1 MATGSRTLKL
11 SILGDVTNLNKSL
24 KAADNDVS
32 GFAGNLE
39 KFSKRAGQA
48 FAVAGAAALAY
59 AGKLA
64 IDGVKAAIE
73 DEAAQAKLAKTLE
86 NVTGAT
92 DGAIKSTEDYIL
104 QTSLAFGVTDDE
116 LRPSLERLVRA
127 TKDVEAAQK
136 LQSLALDVSAGSGKS
151 LESVS
156 NALAKAA
163 EGQTTA
169 LGKLGVGIDAAD
181 LKTMNLD
188 QITNTLA
195 KTFGGQAQARTETYQ
210 GKMDKLTVAFN
221 EAKESVGTALL
232 PILTKMADYIS
243 INMVPALNSFIDGLT
258 GKDSVNESLTKTQET
273 ALAWGKRIKGLIGT
287 IINFKDEIIFLGATL
302 ATVFAVSAISGWVAA
317 TVTAVGTL
325 IKLYNALKASAIV
338 AGVASA
344 FALNPLLGVGA
355 VAVGAGVLAAA
366 AALSNQFNTVVPGSK
381 DLTGMES
388 TGLSAGLYGSTPVN
402 PFGAKQTLQTTP
414 GGSMIT
420 PGGSNAGG
428 GGGASS
434 AQTAIN
440 NSNAKALADIN
451 KLQKDVDS
459 KMAAA
464 NKALDAA
471 NLASVKADSFLTPDP
486 AVLGRRDSGLT
497 RTEGNIYNVTVNG
510 AIDSESTAR
519 QIVTLLNDSQARG
532 TLGASGLVGAVSF

>member
-24 KAADNDVS
+24 KAADNDVA
-32 GFAGNLE
+32 GFAGKLE
-39 KFSKRAGQA
+39 NFSKRAGQA
-48 FAVAGAAALAY
+48 FAVAGAAAVAY

-92 DGAIKSTEDYIL
+92 DGTIKATEDYIL
-104 QTSLAFGVTDDE
+104 QTSLAFGVTDE
-116 LRPSLERLVRA
+116 QLRPSLERLVRA
-127 TKDVEAAQK
+127 TKDVESAQK
-136 LQSLALDVSAGSGKS
+136 LQALALDVSAGSGKS

-156 NALAKAA
+156 NALARAA

-169 LGKLGVGIDAAD
+169 LGKLGVGISAAD
-181 LKTMNLD
+181 LKTMDLNS
-188 QITNTLA
+188 ITQRLSD
-195 KTFGGQAQARTETYQ
+195 TFGGQAQAKTETYQ
-210 GKMDKLTVAFN
+210 GKMDKLKVAFD

-232 PILTKMADYIS
+232 PIITKMADYIS
-243 INMVPALNSFIDGLT
+243 KNMVPALNSFIAGLT
-258 GKDSVNESLTKTQET
+258 GKESLDESLTKSQET
-273 ALAWGKRIKGLIGT
+273 AMAWGKRIKSLIGT
-287 IINFKDEIIFLGATL
+287 IINFKDELLFVGGAI
-302 ATVFAVSAISGWVAA
+302 AGVFVVSAIAGWVSA
-317 TVTAVGTL
+317 TVGAIRTL
-325 IKLYNALKASAIV
+325 IAAYNLLKTSAIV

-355 VAVGAGVLAAA
+355 AALAAGVLSAAA
-366 AALSNQFNTVVPGSK
+366 FVANRFDTEAPGTK
-381 DLTGMES
+381 DLKGMES

-402 PFGAKQTLQTTP
+402 PFGAGQIPKTTP
-414 GGSMIT
+414 GGSVVT
-420 PGGSNAGG
+420 PSGGG

-440 NSNAKALADIN
+440 NSNAKALADID

-471 NLASVKADSFLTPDP
+471 NLASVKADAFLPPDP
-486 AVLGRRDSGLT
+486 SVLGRRDSGLT

-532 TLGASGLVGAVSF
+532 TLGASGLIGAVSF

>member
-24 KAADNDVS
+24 KTADNDVNS
-32 GFAGNLE
+32 FAGGLE

-48 FAVAGAAALAY
+48 FALAGAAAVAY

-92 DGAIKSTEDYIL
+92 DQTIKATEDYIL
-104 QTSLAFGVTDDE
+104 QTSLAFGVTDE
-116 LRPSLERLVRA
+116 QLRPSLERLVRA
-127 TKDVEAAQK
+127 TKDVEEAQK
-136 LQSLALDVSAGSGKS
+136 LQSLALDISAGSGKS

-163 EGQTTA
+163 EGQTGA

-181 LKTMNLD
+181 LKTMSLD
-188 QITNTLA
+188 KITKTLSD
-195 KTFGGQAQARTETYQ
+195 TFGGQAQAKTETYQ
-210 GKMDKLTVAFN
+210 GKMDKLKVAFN

-232 PILTKMADYIS
+232 PIITKMADYIAT
-243 INMVPALNSFIDGLT
+243 NMVPALNSFIAGLT
-258 GKDSVNESLTKTQET
+258 GKDSVNESLTKSQET
-273 ALAWGKRIKGLIGT
+273 AAAWGKRIRGLIKT
-287 IINFKDEIIFLGATL
+287 VIDFKDELIFLGATIG
-302 ATVFAVSAISGWVAA
+302 TVFVVSAIASYVTATVAA
-317 TVTAVGTL
+317 IRTL
-325 IKLYNALKASAIV
+325 IAAYNLLKTSAIV

-344 FALNPLLGVGA
+344 FALNPLLGAGA
-355 VAVGAGVLAAA
+355 AGLAVGVLAAA
-366 AALSNQFNTVVPGSK
+366 AFVANKADTRGPGVS

-402 PFGAKQTLQTTP
+402 PGATKPTT
-414 GGSMIT
+414 S
-420 PGGSNAGG
+420 GG
-428 GGGASS
+428 GGVVIPATTSTA
-434 AQTAIN
+434 AQTAVD
-440 NSNAKALADIN
+440 NSNAQTLADIN
-451 KLQKDVDS
+451 RLQKDVDK
-459 KMAAA
+459 KMVAA

-471 NLASVKADSFLTPDP
+471 NLASVKADAFLPPDP
-486 AVLGRRDSGLT
+486 SVLGRRDSGLT
-497 RTEGNIYNVTVNG
+497 KTEGNIYNVTVNG

>member
-24 KAADNDVS
+24 KTADNDVNS
-32 GFAGNLE
+32 FAGGLE
-39 KFSKRAGQA
+39 KFSARAGKA
-48 FAVAGAAALAY
+48 FALAGAAAVAY

-92 DGAIKSTEDYIL
+92 DKTVKATEDYIL
-104 QTSLAFGVTDDE
+104 QTSLAFGVTDEE

-127 TKDVEAAQK
+127 TKDVEEAQK
-136 LQSLALDVSAGSGKS
+136 LQSLALDISAGSGKS

-181 LKTMNLD
+181 LKTMSLD
-188 QITNTLA
+188 KITKTLSD
-195 KTFGGQAQARTETYQ
+195 TFGGQAQAKTETYQ
-210 GKMDKLTVAFN
+210 GKMDKLKVAFD

-232 PILTKMADYIS
+232 PIITKMADYIS
-243 INMVPALNSFIDGLT
+243 TNVVPALNTFIAGLT
-258 GKDSVNESLTKTQET
+258 GKDSLNASLTKSQET
-273 ALAWGKRIKGLIGT
+273 ALAWGKRIRSLIGT
-287 IINFKDEIIFLGATL
+287 VIKFKDELIFLGATIG
-302 ATVFAVSAISGWVAA
+302 TIFVVSAIAGWVTA
-317 TVTAVGTL
+317 TVAGIRTL
-325 IKLYNALKASAIV
+325 IVAYNLLKTSAIV

-355 VAVGAGVLAAA
+355 AALAAGVLSAAA
-366 AALSNQFNTVVPGSK
+366 YVANRADTQAPGSSS
-381 DLTGMES
+381 DLSGMES

-402 PFGAKQTLQTTP
+402 P
-414 GGSMIT
+414 
-420 PGGSNAGG
+420 
-428 GGGASS
+428 GASKTTIPGAGVGGLAAPSVATTAAQS
-434 AQTAIN
+434 AID
-440 NSNAKALADIN
+440 NSNAKTLADIN
-451 KLQKDVDS
+451 KLQKDVDK
-459 KMAAA
+459 KMSAA
-464 NKALDAA
+464 NAALDAA
-471 NLASVKADSFLTPDP
+471 NLASVKADAFLTPDP
-486 AVLGRRDSGLT
+486 SVLGNRSSALT

>member
-24 KAADNDVS
+24 KAADNDVG
-32 GFAGNLE
+32 GFAGSLE

-92 DGAIKSTEDYIL
+92 DAAVKSTEDYIL
-104 QTSLAFGVTDDE
+104 QTSLAFGVADDD

-127 TKDVEAAQK
+127 TKDVEEAQK
-136 LQSLALDVSAGSGKS
+136 LQSLALDISAGSGKS
-151 LESVS
+151 LETVS

-169 LGKLGVGIDAAD
+169 LGKLGVGIAAAD
-181 LKTMNLD
+181 LKTMDLD
-188 QITNTLA
+188 QITKTLA
-195 KTFGGQAQARTETYQ
+195 DTFGGQALAKTGTYQ

-221 EAKESVGTALL
+221 EAKESVGAALL
-232 PILTKMADYIS
+232 PILTRLADFIS
-243 INMVPALNSFIDGLT
+243 INMVPALNSFIAGLT
-258 GKDSVNESLTKTQET
+258 GKESVDESLTKTQET
-273 ALAWGKRIKGLIGT
+273 AAAWGKRINGLIKT
-287 IINFKDEIIFLGATL
+287 VINFKDELIVLGATIG
-302 ATVFAVSAISGWVAA
+302 TVFVVSAIASYVTATVAA
-317 TVTAVGTL
+317 IRTL
-325 IKLYNALKASAIV
+325 IVAYNLLKTSAIV

-355 VAVGAGVLAAA
+355 AALAAGVLSAAA
-366 AALSNQFNTVVPGSK
+366 YQANRFDTAAPGTSS

-402 PFGAKQTLQTTP
+402 KGSSTSSTPGTGAVVTIPTAASSAMNNANSKALANIAKLQKDVDREKLAADKLLVAAQAASMKAESFLPESNLEIFKELQTRGTIP
-414 GGSMIT
+414 
-420 PGGSNAGG
+420 SNAGG
-428 GGGASS
+428 GG
-434 AQTAIN
+434 
-440 NSNAKALADIN
+440 
-451 KLQKDVDS
+451 LQ
-459 KMAAA
+459 
-464 NKALDAA
+464 
-471 NLASVKADSFLTPDP
+471 
-486 AVLGRRDSGLT
+486 
-497 RTEGNIYNVTVNG
+497 NIYNVTVNG
-510 AIDSESTAR
+510 AINSEQTSR
-519 QIVTLLNDSQARG
+519 QIIDILNQSQARG
-532 TLGASGLVGAVSF
+532 TLGASGLVGAVNF

>member
-24 KAADNDVS
+24 KAADNDVG
-32 GFAGNLE
+32 GFANKLE
-39 KFSKRAGQA
+39 NFSKRAGQA

-92 DGAIKSTEDYIL
+92 DAAVKSTEDYIL
-104 QTSLAFGVTDDE
+104 QTSLAFGVADDD

-127 TKDVEAAQK
+127 TKDVEEAQK
-136 LQSLALDVSAGSGKS
+136 LQALALDVSAGSGKS
-151 LESVS
+151 LEAVS
-156 NALAKAA
+156 NAIAKAA

-169 LGKLGVGIDAAD
+169 LGKLGVGIAAAD
-181 LKTMNLD
+181 LKTMDLD
-188 QITNTLA
+188 QITKTLA
-195 KTFGGQAQARTETYQ
+195 DTFGGQALAITETYQ

-221 EAKESVGTALL
+221 EAKESVGAALL
-232 PILTKMADYIS
+232 PILTRLADFIS
-243 INMVPALNSFIDGLT
+243 INMVPALNKFIDGLT
-258 GKDSVNESLTKTQET
+258 GKTSLNESLTKTQQT
-273 ALAWGKRIKGLIGT
+273 ALTWGKRVRGVIDTVIS
-287 IINFKDEIIFLGATL
+287 FKDELILLAKVL
-302 ATVFAVSAISGWVAA
+302 ATVFVVSAVAGWVSA
-317 TVTAVGTL
+317 TVAGIKTL
-325 IKLYNALKASAIV
+325 IVAYNLLKTSAIV

-355 VAVGAGVLAAA
+355 AALAAGVLSAAA
-366 AALSNQFNTVVPGSK
+366 YQANKFNTQAPGTSS

-402 PFGAKQTLQTTP
+402 TFGGSQAPITTP
-414 GGSMIT
+414 GGAVVT
-420 PGGSNAGG
+420 PGGAS
-428 GGGASS
+428 GGASS

-451 KLQKDVDS
+451 RLQKDVDS

-471 NLASVKADSFLTPDP
+471 NLASVKADAFLTPDP
-486 AVLGRRDSGLT
+486 SVLGRRDSGLT

-510 AIDSESTAR
+510 ALDAESTAR
-519 QIVTLLNDSQARG
+519 QIVTILNDSQARG
-532 TLGASGLVGAVSF
+532 TLGASGLIGAVSF

>member
-24 KAADNDVS
+24 KAADNDVG
-32 GFAGNLE
+32 GFANKLE
-39 KFSKRAGQA
+39 NFSKRAGQA

-92 DGAIKSTEDYIL
+92 DAAVKSTEDYIL

-127 TKDVEAAQK
+127 TKDVEEAQK
-136 LQSLALDVSAGSGKS
+136 LQSLALDISAGSGKS

-163 EGQTTA
+163 EGQNTA

-195 KTFGGQAQARTETYQ
+195 KTFGGQAQSRTETYQ

-232 PILTKMADYIS
+232 PIITKMADYIS

-258 GKDSVNESLTKTQET
+258 GKESLDESLTKTQQT
-273 ALAWGKRIKGLIGT
+273 ALTWGKRIKSLIGT
-287 IINFKDEIIFLGATL
+287 IINFKDELLFLGGAIAGVFVISAIAGWVS
-302 ATVFAVSAISGWVAA
+302 ATVGAIKTLVAA
-317 TVTAVGTL
+317 
-325 IKLYNALKASAIV
+325 YNLLKTSAIV
-338 AGVASA
+338 AGIASA

-355 VAVGAGVLAAA
+355 TLGAAAVLAAGV
-366 AALSNQFNTVVPGSK
+366 ALANQYNTKAPGTSS

-402 PFGAKQTLQTTP
+402 PFGAGQIPKTTP
-414 GGSMIT
+414 GGSVVT
-420 PGGSNAGG
+420 SGGGGG

-471 NLASVKADSFLTPDP
+471 NLASVRADSFLPPDP
-486 AVLGRRDSGLT
+486 SVLGRRDSGLT

>member
-24 KAADNDVS
+24 KTADNDVA
-32 GFAGNLE
+32 GFAGGLE
-39 KFSKRAGQA
+39 KFSARAGKA
-48 FAVAGAAALAY
+48 FALAGAAAVAY

-73 DEAAQAKLAKTLE
+73 DEAAQAKLATTLQ

-104 QTSLAFGVTDDE
+104 QTSLAFGVTDEE

-127 TKDVEAAQK
+127 TKDVEDAQK
-136 LQSLALDVSAGSGKS
+136 LQALALDVSAGSGKS

-156 NALAKAA
+156 NALARAA

-169 LGKLGVGIDAAD
+169 LGKLGVGISAAD
-181 LKTMNLD
+181 LKTMDLNS
-188 QITNTLA
+188 ITQKLSD
-195 KTFGGQAQARTETYQ
+195 TFGGQAQAKTETYQ
-210 GKMDKLTVAFN
+210 GKMDKLKVAFD

-232 PILTKMADYIS
+232 PIITKMADYIS
-243 INMVPALNSFIDGLT
+243 TNMVPALNSFIAGLT
-258 GKDSVNESLTKTQET
+258 GKESLDASLTKSQAT
-273 ALAWGKRIKGLIGT
+273 AQAWGKRIKSLIGT
-287 IINFKDEIIFLGATL
+287 IINFKDELLFVGGAI
-302 ATVFAVSAISGWVAA
+302 ASVFVVSAIAGWVTA
-317 TVTAVGTL
+317 TVAGIRTL
-325 IKLYNALKASAIV
+325 IVAYNLLKTSAIV

-355 VAVGAGVLAAA
+355 AALAAGVLSAAA
-366 AALSNQFNTVVPGSK
+366 YVANKNNTALPGSQ

-402 PFGAKQTLQTTP
+402 PGATKTTTFGAGV
-414 GGSMIT
+414 GGLAA
-420 PGGSNAGG
+420 P
-428 GGGASS
+428 S
-434 AQTAIN
+434 AAPTAAQSAID
-440 NSNAKALADIN
+440 NSNAKTLADIN
-451 KLQKDVDS
+451 KLRKDVDK
-459 KMAAA
+459 KMLAA
-464 NKALDAA
+464 NAALDAA
-471 NLASVKADSFLTPDP
+471 NLASVKADAFLTPDP
-486 AVLGRRDSGLT
+486 SVLGRRDSGLT

>member
-24 KAADNDVS
+24 KAADSDVG
-32 GFAGNLE
+32 GFANKLE
-39 KFSKRAGQA
+39 NFSKRAGQA

-127 TKDVEAAQK
+127 TKDVESAQK
-136 LQSLALDVSAGSGKS
+136 LQSLALDISAGSGKG
-151 LESVS
+151 LETVT

-169 LGKLGVGIDAAD
+169 LGKLGVGISAAD
-181 LKTMNLD
+181 LKTMDLNS
-188 QITNTLA
+188 ITETLSN
-195 KTFGGQAQARTETYQ
+195 TFGGQAQAKTETYQ

-221 EAKESVGTALL
+221 EAKESVGVALL
-232 PILTKMADYIS
+232 PIITKLADYIT
-243 INMVPALNSFIDGLT
+243 IKMVPALNSFIAGLT

-273 ALAWGKRIKGLIGT
+273 ALAWGKRINGLIKT
-287 IINFKDEIIFLGATL
+287 VINFKEELIFLGATIG
-302 ATVFAVSAISGWVAA
+302 TIFVVSAIAGWVSA
-317 TVTAVGTL
+317 TVAGIKTL
-325 IKLYNALKASAIV
+325 IAAYNLLKTSAIV
-338 AGVASA
+338 AGIASA
-344 FALNPLLGVGA
+344 FALNPLLGVAATLGGA
-355 VAVGAGVLAAA
+355 AVLAAA
-366 AALSNQFNTVVPGSK
+366 VALGNKYDTKAPGAS

-402 PFGAKQTLQTTP
+402 PGPNRITTP
-414 GGSMIT
+414 GA
-420 PGGSNAGG
+420 GGSTTTTTTN
-428 GGGASS
+428 SS
-434 AQTAIN
+434 GSSVMDNT
-440 NSNAKALADIN
+440 NSKALANIAQ
-451 KLQKDVDS
+451 LQKEVD
-459 KMAAA
+459 KNRIAA
-464 NKALDAA
+464 NEARTAA
-471 NLASVKADSFLTPDP
+471 EIAAFKADSFLTPQIP
-486 AVLGRRDSGLT
+486 LGPLYNFTPST
-497 RTEGNIYNVTVNG
+497 QAQKSSSSQQNIYVSVNG
-510 AIDSESTAR
+510 AIDPIGTAR
-519 QIVTLLNDSQARG
+519 TISNVLGSEATTSGTIANLGFSRLVASQ
-532 TLGASGLVGAVSF
+532 